1 MVMKIGPRLSRTMFC
16 NEKIVDLYLAIQEG
30 PLSYVSKKVDMNYS
44 HALKLLRIWES
55 FELIEL
61 NKAGMRYN
69 IFYTYKGKRIADLLD
84 KVKRAL
90 KKANVQW

>member
-1 MVMKIGPRLSRTMFC
+1 
-16 NEKIVDLYLAIQEG
+16 
-30 PLSYVSKKVDMNYS
+30 
-44 HALKLLRIWES
+44 LKLLRIWES

-61 NKAGMRYN
+61 NKAGVRYN